1 MKAFFKQALATMV
14 GIFLI
19 AALFSVMGIVSLVSI
34 IASGSSETP
43 IKENSILHLNLSGTL
58 TDRTQENPLDKIMNM
73 GEESNAV
80 SLEQAVTALKKAA
93 VNDNI
98 KGVYLEAGTLSAQPA
113 TVQEL
118 RQAVSSHTYQPDAAE
133 IAKRLL
139 FLAEE

>member
-1 MKAFFKQALATMV
+1 MKNFLKYTLATMV
-14 GIFLI
+14 GIVLTGT
-19 AALFSVMGIVSLVSI
+19 LFSILALVSLIGI
-34 IASGSSETP
+34 IAIDSTEKP
-43 IKENSILHLNLSGTL
+43 IQENSILRLNLTGEM
-58 TDRTQENPLDKIMNM
+58 QERSDNNPFAKLM

-118 RQAVSSHTYQPDAAE
+118 RQALVDFKKSGKSD
-133 IAKRLL
+133 IC
-139 FLAEE
+139 